1 MRSIIVTDFMSNVCL
16 IVAVNES
23 GATYPLR
30 RIYVREAHTIELHS
44 DVTRAPRRAQP
55 LSIGKERRNYPI
67 TLTITNS
74 LRLIKSKHFIMKL
87 NAVPLRDLIFSHL
100 I

>member
-30 RIYVREAHTIELHS
+30 RIYVLARSTHIELHS
-44 DVTRAPRRAQP
+44 DVTRAPKGK
-55 LSIGKERRNYPI
+55 SIGKGRRNYPI